1 MDAKLFLAALAVWG
15 AFAVAGIL
23 NGVFRESFLA
33 PKVSEHA
40 SHVLS
45 TLVLV
50 GVIFAGSFLFL
61 LVLANLEIDYSK
73 ADLVLVGVV
82 WVVLTVVFEFGF
94 GHFVAG
100 NSWSTL
106 LTDYNLLN
114 GRVWSLVLL
123 AVFVAP
129 SFWGCIFQKI

>member
-50 GVIFAGSFLFL
+50 GV
-61 LVLANLEIDYSK
+61 
-73 ADLVLVGVV
+73 
-82 WVVLTVVFEFGF
+82 
-94 GHFVAG
+94 
-100 NSWSTL
+100 
-106 LTDYNLLN
+106 N